1 MNPDDHSL
9 TLLIGRALVKTHE
22 FSRAIDYYEDA
33 LKANNAKDRGNT
45 ITLRLDLARL
55 YLKLKKFDAAAKML
69 KRSRRDAEGDSVL
82 NMVGYVGILLLIA
95 EVSRGMEQSERQEHD
110 VE

>member
-1 MNPDDHSL
+1 M
-9 TLLIGRALVKTHE
+9 KTHE

-69 KRSRRDAEGDSVL
+69 KRSRRDA
-82 NMVGYVGILLLIA
+82 
-95 EVSRGMEQSERQEHD
+95 
-110 VE
+110 